1 MLAKTWKKGN
11 NIRGWWMSE
20 KFDGVRAFWTG
31 RKLITRQGHPI
42 HAPSWFTESLPGQ
55 ALDGELWISRKQ
67 FAKTLSVVLDQNP
80 GTGWSEVHYLVFDAP
95 DLSGVFEQRMKQT
108 RNLLKTMNLDHIR
121 WVEQKRCN
129 SEKELLNFLNRIEAK
144 GAEGLMLRKPGSQ
157 YKPGRSA
164 NLLKVKSFQENV
176 GTVIQHLPG
185 RGRNQGRMGSLLI
198 EMDNGI
204 RFRLGGG
211 FKDAERE
218 NPPAPG
224 TRIVFKHYGYTKT
237 NKPRMAS
244 YLRLDLEI

>member
-1 MLAKTWKKGN
+1 MLTRYAEERGVVFSRNNCTSLVKNILKKGFFDPYKQKFLGLTSDVQKPPLMLAKTWKKGN

-108 RNLLKTMNLDHIR
+108 RKLLKTMNLDHIR

-144 GAEGLMLRKPGSQ
+144 GAEGLMLEETR
-157 YKPGRSA
+157 
-164 NLLKVKSFQENV
+164 F
-176 GTVIQHLPG
+176 TIQDRTL
-185 RGRNQGRMGSLLI
+185 S
-198 EMDNGI
+198 E
-204 RFRLGGG
+204 
-211 FKDAERE
+211 
-218 NPPAPG
+218 PAQ
-224 TRIVFKHYGYTKT
+224 
-237 NKPRMAS
+237 S
-244 YLRLDLEI
+244 

>member
-1 MLAKTWKKGN
+1 
-11 NIRGWWMSE
+11 MSE

-95 DLSGVFEQRMKQT
+95 DLSGAFEQRMKQA
-108 RNLLKTMNLDHIR
+108 RMLLKTMNLDHIR

-157 YKPGRSA
+157 YKAGRKRTCSK
-164 NLLKVKSFQENV
+164 LKVSKKMS
-176 GTVIQHLPG
+176 GT
-185 RGRNQGRMGSLLI
+185 
-198 EMDNGI
+198 
-204 RFRLGGG
+204 
-211 FKDAERE
+211 
-218 NPPAPG
+218 
-224 TRIVFKHYGYTKT
+224 
-237 NKPRMAS
+237 
-244 YLRLDLEI
+244 

>member
-1 MLAKTWKKGN
+1 
-11 NIRGWWMSE
+11 
-20 KFDGVRAFWTG
+20 
-31 RKLITRQGHPI
+31 
-42 HAPSWFTESLPGQ
+42 
-55 ALDGELWISRKQ
+55 
-67 FAKTLSVVLDQNP
+67 
-80 GTGWSEVHYLVFDAP
+80 
-95 DLSGVFEQRMKQT
+95 MKQT
-108 RNLLKTMNLDHIR
+108 RKLLKTMNLDHIR

-185 RGRNQGRMGSLLI
+185 KGRNQGWMGSLLI

-211 FKDAERE
+211 F
-218 NPPAPG
+218 
-224 TRIVFKHYGYTKT
+224 
-237 NKPRMAS
+237 
-244 YLRLDLEI
+244 

>member
-1 MLAKTWKKGN
+1 
-11 NIRGWWMSE
+11 
-20 KFDGVRAFWTG
+20 
-31 RKLITRQGHPI
+31 
-42 HAPSWFTESLPGQ
+42 
-55 ALDGELWISRKQ
+55 
-67 FAKTLSVVLDQNP
+67 
-80 GTGWSEVHYLVFDAP
+80 
-95 DLSGVFEQRMKQT
+95 MKQT
-108 RNLLKTMNLDHIR
+108 RKLLKTMNLDHIR

-129 SEKELLNFLNRIEAK
+129 SEKELLNFLDRIEAK

-164 NLLKVKSFQENV
+164 NLLKVKGFQENV
-176 GTVIQHLPG
+176 GIVIQHLPG
-185 RGRNQGRMGSLLI
+185 KGRNQGRMGSLLI